1 MVHSYCIRSL
11 IYSVV
16 GLKEIKL
23 IGVGAILF
31 NCNSKSS
38 RYFSKQYFSLKMP
51 KPVTHTIALK
61 NHRQKL
67 KEKGQKYSPGT
78 VNLQVLG
85 SGANG
90 APRSLYV
97 FTDQSR

>member
-1 MVHSYCIRSL
+1 MVHSYCKPLRST
-11 IYSVV
+11 IFIFV
-16 GLKEIKL
+16 KEKL
-23 IGVGAILF
+23 IGAGRLFF
-31 NCNSKSS
+31 NCKSKDSD
-38 RYFSKQYFSLKMP
+38 YFSKQYFSLNMP

>member
-1 MVHSYCIRSL
+1 MVHIYCIRSI

-16 GLKEIKL
+16 KEIKL
-23 IGVGAILF
+23 IGSGGFLF
-31 NCNSKSS
+31 SCNSKSCHH
-38 RYFSKQYFSLKMP
+38 FSKQYNSLKMP

>member
-1 MVHSYCIRSL
+1 MVHSYCKPLRST
-11 IYSVV
+11 IFIVV
-16 GLKEIKL
+16 KEKL
-23 IGVGAILF
+23 IGAGRLLF
-31 NCNSKSS
+31 NCKSKDSD
-38 RYFSKQYFSLKMP
+38 YFSKQYFSLNMP

>member
-1 MVHSYCIRSL
+1 MVHSYCKSLRST
-11 IYSVV
+11 IFIVV
-16 GLKEIKL
+16 KENL
-23 IGVGAILF
+23 IGAGGLLF
-31 NCNSKSS
+31 NCKSKSS
-38 RYFSKQYFSLKMP
+38 DNFSKQYFSLKMP

>member
-1 MVHSYCIRSL
+1 MVHSYCIRS
-11 IYSVV
+11 IIHSVV
-16 GLKEIKL
+16 IERKL
-23 IGVGAILF
+23 IGAGGFVC
-31 NCNSKSS
+31 NCFSKSS
-38 RYFSKQYFSLKMP
+38 HYFSKQYFSLKMP
-51 KPVTHTIALK
+51 KLVTHTIALK

>member
-1 MVHSYCIRSL
+1 MVHSYFIRSL

-16 GLKEIKL
+16 KEIKL
-23 IGVGAILF
+23 IGVGAILI
-31 NCNSKSS
+31 NCNSKSTH
-38 RYFSKQYFSLKMP
+38 YFSKQYFSLKMP